1 MTKEEFI
8 NRIIEMDDDTFDK
21 FLLLTTLINDD
32 ESSEQ
37 ES

>member
-32 ESSEQ
+32 ELSEQ
-37 ES
+37 AR